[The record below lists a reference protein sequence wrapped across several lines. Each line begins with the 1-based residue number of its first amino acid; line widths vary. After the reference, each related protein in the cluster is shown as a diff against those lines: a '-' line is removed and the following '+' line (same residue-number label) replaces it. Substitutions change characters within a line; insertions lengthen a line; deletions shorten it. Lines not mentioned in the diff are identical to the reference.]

1 MDNKIAGT
9 LLVILYAE
17 SLSYALI
24 GVNIFALNY
33 KGKLTL
39 WALAR
44 RNGGTGFFKDSCGI
58 R

>member
-1 MDNKIAGT
+1 MDSKIAVA
-9 LLVILYAE
+9 LLSIHYGE

-33 KGKLTL
+33 KGNLTP
-39 WALAR
+39 WALDR
-44 RNGGTGFFKDSCGI
+44 QNGGTGFFKDSLGI

>member
-1 MDNKIAGT
+1 VENRIAGT

-33 KGKLTL
+33 KGKQTP
-39 WALAR
+39 WAMDR
-44 RNGGTGFFKDSCGI
+44 RNDGTGFFKDSCGI